1 MPTIGC
7 VKVKS
12 VKPVGTADVYNMEV
26 DKHHNF
32 SINGGIIVHNCY
44 DGLTYGLCAYHAKKS
59 KSLKPEKSELEK
71 DKERLW
77 KACKRQNRRFM

>member
-12 VKPVGTADVYNMEV
+12 VKLVGRADVYNMEV

-44 DGLTYGLCAYHAKKS
+44 DGVTYGLCAYHAKKTAP
-59 KSLKPEKSELEK
+59 KKQEKSDIEK
-71 DKERLW
+71 YREKLW
-77 KACKRQNRRFM
+77 RNMKRNNRR